1 MLQGNKVL
9 AVIPARGHSRKV
21 AGKHLRKVAGR
32 SLLAWTIHVAQKSR
46 YIDQLILSSDDLL
59 IIQEAKNHGCDV
71 PFLRPKHLA
80 QATTPLINAICHAIE
95 MTPGYDYIVILPPS
109 SPLRTTE
116 DIDSAIFTCINNH
129 AKACISLTE
138 PTYGECNGYTLAANS
153 VLTPTIPGQFSLPN
167 HQDEA
172 CYVPNGAIAVAEIP
186 WLLKE
191 QTFVTDETLGYV
203 MPRERSIDV
212 DSEFDLWLV
221 SSYKEYLMQR
231 VANQSHDITDLA

>member
-1 MLQGNKVL
+1 MLQGKKIL
-9 AVIPARGHSRKV
+9 AVIPARGQSRKV

-32 SLLAWTIHVAQKSR
+32 SLLAWTINVAQKSR

-80 QATTPLINAICHAIE
+80 QATTPLINAIIHAIE
-95 MTPGYDYIVILPPS
+95 MTPGYDYIVVLPPS
-109 SPLRTTE
+109 SPLRTSD
-116 DIDSAIFTCINNH
+116 DIDNVIFNCISNP
-129 AKACISLTE
+129 AKSCISLTE
-138 PTYGECNGYTLAANS
+138 PTYGECNGYTLSNYS
-153 VLTPTIPGQFSLPN
+153 VLVPTVPGQFSLPN
-167 HQDEA
+167 HHDEA

-186 WLLKE
+186 WLLCE
-191 QTFVTDETLGYV
+191 QTFVNQETTGYV

-221 SSYKEYLMQR
+221 NSYKEYLLQQG
-231 VANQSHDITDLA
+231 ANQSHESTESV

>member
-1 MLQGNKVL
+1 MLQGKKVL
-9 AVIPARGHSRKV
+9 AVIPARGQSRKV

-32 SLLAWTIHVAQKSR
+32 SLIAWTIHVAQKSR

-59 IIQEAKNHGCDV
+59 IIQEAKNQGCDV

-80 QATTPLINAICHAIE
+80 QAATPLIKAITHAIE
-95 MTPGYDYIVILPPS
+95 MTPGYDFIVVLPPS

-116 DIDSAIFTCINNH
+116 DIDNAIFTCVNNH

-138 PTYGECNGYTLAANS
+138 PTYGECNGYTLSSNS
-153 VLTPTIPGQFSLPN
+153 VLVPTIPGQFSLPT
-167 HQDEA
+167 HHDEA
-172 CYVPNGAIAVAEIP
+172 CYVPNGAIAVAEIA
-186 WLLKE
+186 WLLQE
-191 QTFVTDETLGYV
+191 QTFVTHETTGFV

-221 SSYKEYLMQR
+221 NSYKEYLLQR
-231 VANQSHDITDLA
+231 AANQNQETTDVT